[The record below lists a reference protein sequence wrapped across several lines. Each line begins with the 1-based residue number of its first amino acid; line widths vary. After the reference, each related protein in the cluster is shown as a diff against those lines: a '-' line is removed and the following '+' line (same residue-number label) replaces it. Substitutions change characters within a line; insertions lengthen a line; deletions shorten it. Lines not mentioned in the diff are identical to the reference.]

1 MEIKPDVY
9 EKLGSFYLGR
19 GYDVATKQMDD
30 DLVLYD
36 SKDLV
41 THGVVLGMTGSGKT
55 GLCLA
60 LLEEAAVDGIPV
72 IAIDPKGDIANFLLT
87 FPNLEGSEFEPWV
100 NEEDAR
106 KKSQTTT
113 EYAASQAEL
122 WKKGLA
128 DWGQSP
134 ERIQKMRDNTD
145 ITIFTPGSSAG
156 IPVSI
161 VASLA
166 APSAEV
172 LEDSEVFTERVES
185 CVSSLLSLA
194 GVEGDAM
201 QSPQHILVANIFTTC
216 WQKGEDVTLEG
227 LVKMVQN
234 PPFKKVGVVTLNE
247 FLSEKKRGE
256 LAMKLN
262 NLIASPSFASWL
274 EGEPLDIAKMLYTK
288 EGKPRVS
295 IFSIAHLSD
304 EQRMFFVS
312 LLLNQLLS
320 WMRAQSGTTSL
331 RAMFYMDEIYGY
343 LPPTAVPP
351 SKKPMMILLKQAR
364 AFGLGMLL
372 ATQNPVD
379 LDYKALSN
387 IGTWWLGR
395 LQTERDKMR
404 VLDGLEGAASSQ
416 NAKFDR
422 KEIENM
428 LSQLGNRIFLMNN
441 VHEDHPVIFQ
451 VRWCMTYLRGPLSR
465 AQIKSLMDPR
475 RKEFTNGNG
484 KAASKTASKSKAKA
498 EPADEETAASADDE
512 DAGFLPPSSSAAT
525 SATASANSDRPAIP
539 EGAAEYFLKAKGSQS
554 GIVYKP
560 ALLRSASVLFDDTK
574 KKISGRQAVS
584 LANEIDTVNAK
595 IVYDKFLE
603 IPRDI
608 DLSGLDRDPV
618 DGAGFEDL
626 PGPLLKSATYE
637 KIKKSADLANWITA
651 NVTADVSYS
660 PVLES
665 YSNIGESPADFR
677 VRITQTARELR
688 DEAVETL
695 KTKLGKQAKS
705 INDDLNDALAKM
717 EQQKAQASSAM
728 LSTAVS
734 VGASLLNSFLGRKAS
749 LVTASTISN
758 AGRAWKEQGDAASAA
773 ATVEQCKQQLKEL
786 DAQLEAETQK
796 LKDKYDT
803 NALTFETVKLSPK
816 KTNVTPSAVGILWLP
831 CRKDGEAVWEV

>member
-1 MEIKPDVY
+1 MDIKPDVY

-19 GYDVATKQMDD
+19 GYDVSTKEQEDN
-30 DLVLYD
+30 LVLYD

-87 FPNLEGSEFEPWV
+87 FPNLEGEEFEPWV

-106 KKSQTTT
+106 KKGQNTT

-122 WKKGLA
+122 WKKGLGE
-128 DWGQSP
+128 WGQSAD
-134 ERIQKMRDNTD
+134 RIKKMRDSTD

-166 APSAEV
+166 APAAEV

-216 WQKGEDVTLEG
+216 WQKGQDVTLEG

-274 EGEPLDIAKMLYTK
+274 EGVPLDISQMLYTK
-288 EGKPRVS
+288 DGKPRVS

-304 EQRMFFVS
+304 DQRMFFVS
-312 LLLNQLLS
+312 LLLNQLLG

-422 KEIENM
+422 KEIETM
-428 LSQLGNRIFLMNN
+428 LSSLGNRIFLMNN
-441 VHEDHPVIFQ
+441 VHEDHPVVFQ

-465 AQIKSLMDPR
+465 AQIKSLMDPK
-475 RKEFTNGNG
+475 RKEFAMGG
-484 KAASKTASKSKAKA
+484 AKPAAKPASAAKASPAAKEEEEPAAS
-498 EPADEETAASADDE
+498 DE
-512 DAGFLPPSSSAAT
+512 DAAFLPPSSGSSAKAT
-525 SATASANSDRPAIP
+525 SAAASDRPAIP
-539 EGAAEYFLKAKGSQS
+539 EGASEYFLKAKGSQR
-554 GIVYKP
+554 GITYKP
-560 ALLRSASVLFDDTK
+560 ALLRSATVLIDDAK
-574 KKISGRQAVS
+574 KKISGKFTVA
-584 LANEIDTVNAK
+584 LANEIDTANAK
-595 IVYDKFLE
+595 IIYDSFLE

-608 DLSGLDRDPV
+608 DLDSLDRDPV
-618 DGAGFEDL
+618 DGAAFEDL
-626 PGPLLKSATYE
+626 PGPLLKAPTYE

-651 NVTADVSYS
+651 NVEAEVSYS
-660 PVLES
+660 PVLET
-665 YSNIGESPADFR
+665 YSNIGESQADFR
-677 VRITQTARELR
+677 VRSTQTARELR
-688 DEAVETL
+688 DQAVEDL
-695 KTKLGKQAKS
+695 KAKLGKQAKS
-705 INDDLNDALAKM
+705 INDDLNDALAKQ
-717 EQQKAQASSAM
+717 EAQKAQASSAM

-734 VGASLLNSFLGRKAS
+734 VGASLLNSFLGRKTS
-749 LVTASTISN
+749 LVTASTINS
-758 AGRAWKEQGDAASAA
+758 AGRAWKERGDAAGAA
-773 ATVEQCKQQLKEL
+773 ANVELCKQQLKDL
-786 DAQLEAETQK
+786 DAQLEAESQK

-803 NALTFETVKLSPK
+803 NALAFETVKLTPK
-816 KTNVTPSAVGILWLP
+816 KTNVTPNTVGILWLP
-831 CRKDGEAVWEV
+831 SRDGDPVWEA

>member
-19 GYDVATKQMDD
+19 GYDVSSKQMDD

-87 FPNLEGSEFEPWV
+87 FPELKGEAFEPWV

-122 WKKGLA
+122 WKKGLG
-128 DWGQSP
+128 DWGQT
-134 ERIQKMRDNTD
+134 EDRIKKMRENTD

-166 APSAEV
+166 APAAEV

-201 QSPQHILVANIFTTC
+201 QSPQHILVANIFTAC
-216 WQKGEDVTLEG
+216 WQKGQDVTLEG

-234 PPFKKVGVVTLNE
+234 PPFKKVGVVGLDE
-247 FLSEKKRGE
+247 FLNDKKRSE

-274 EGEPLDIAKMLYTK
+274 EGVPLDIAQMLYTK
-288 EGKPRVS
+288 DGKPRVS

-428 LSQLGNRIFLMNN
+428 LSQLGNRVFLMNN
-441 VHEDHPVIFQ
+441 VHEDHPAIFQ
-451 VRWCMTYLRGPLSR
+451 VRWTMSYLRGPLSR
-465 AQIKSLMDPR
+465 AQIKTLMDPK
-475 RKEFTNGNG
+475 RKSFALGASKAPTTVEAETPAKATK
-484 KAASKTASKSKAKA
+484 KAA
-498 EPADEETAASADDE
+498 ETAPADDE
-512 DAGFLPPSSSAAT
+512 DAGFLPPSSST
-525 SATASANSDRPAIP
+525 SSSSAGSANADRPAIP
-539 EGAAEYFLKAKGSQS
+539 EGASEYFLKAKGSQS

-560 ALLRSASVLFDDTK
+560 ALLRAASVLFEDTK
-574 KKISGRQAVS
+574 KKISGRQSVT
-584 LANEIDTVNAK
+584 LANEIDTANAK
-595 IVYDKFLE
+595 IIYDKFLE

-618 DGAGFEDL
+618 DGASFEDL
-626 PGPLLKSATYE
+626 PGPLLKSATYD

-651 NVTADVSYS
+651 NVEAEVSFS
-660 PVLES
+660 PLLET
-665 YSNIGESPADFR
+665 YSNIGESQADFR

-688 DEAVETL
+688 DQAVEDL

-717 EQQKAQASSAM
+717 EKEKSQASSAM

-734 VGASLLNSFLGRKAS
+734 VGASLLNSFLGRKTS
-749 LVTASTISN
+749 LVTATTISN
-758 AGRAWKEQGDAASAA
+758 AGKAWKQQGEASTAA
-773 ATVEQCKQQLKEL
+773 AVVEQCKQQLKAL
-786 DAQLEAETQK
+786 DAQLEEESQK

-803 NALTFETVKLSPK
+803 NALAFETAKLSPK

-831 CRKDGEAVWEV
+831 CRKDGEAAWEA

>member
-19 GYDVATKQMDD
+19 GYDVSTKQIDD

-87 FPNLEGSEFEPWV
+87 FPELKGESFEPWV

-106 KKSQTTT
+106 KKSQTVT
-113 EYAASQAEL
+113 EYADSQAKL
-122 WKKGLA
+122 WEKGLG
-128 DWGQSP
+128 DWGQTA
-134 ERIQKMRDNTD
+134 ERIKKMREGVD

-166 APSAEV
+166 APAAEV

-247 FLSEKKRGE
+247 FLNEKKRSE

-274 EGEPLDIAKMLYTK
+274 EGVPLDIAQMLYTK

-404 VLDGLEGAASSQ
+404 VLDGLEGAANSQ

-422 KEIENM
+422 KEIEDM
-428 LSQLGNRIFLMNN
+428 LSQLGNRVFLMNN
-441 VHEDHPVIFQ
+441 VHEDHPLIFQ
-451 VRWCMTYLRGPLSR
+451 VRWTMSYLRGPLSR
-465 AQIKSLMDPR
+465 AQIKTLMDPR
-475 RKEFTNGNG
+475 RKEFANGAAKSAPKVEEAAKT
-484 KAASKTASKSKAKA
+484 KAPAK
-498 EPADEETAASADDE
+498 EETAAPADDA
-512 DAGFLPPSSSAAT
+512 DADFLPPDATATTAASASSS
-525 SATASANSDRPAIP
+525 SRPEIP
-539 EGAAEYFLKAKGSQS
+539 EGASEYFWKIKGSQS
-554 GIVYKP
+554 GITYKP
-560 ALLRSASVLFDDTK
+560 ALLRAASVLIDDAK
-574 KKISGRQAVS
+574 KKINGRISVTI
-584 LANEIDTVNAK
+584 ANEIDTTNSK
-595 IVYDKFLE
+595 IIYDKFLE
-603 IPRDI
+603 IPQDI
-608 DLSGLDRDPV
+608 DLDELDRYPAN
-618 DGAGFEDL
+618 GAAFEDL
-626 PGPLLKSATYE
+626 PGPLLKSATYD
-637 KIKKSADLANWITA
+637 KIKKSADLANWVTA
-651 NVTADVSYS
+651 NVVAEISYS
-660 PVLES
+660 PLLET
-665 YSNIGESPADFR
+665 YGNLGESQSDFR
-677 VRITQTARELR
+677 VRVTQTAREMR
-688 DEAVETL
+688 DAAVEEL
-695 KTKLGKQAKS
+695 KAKLGKQAKS
-705 INDDLNDALAKM
+705 INDDLNDALAQLEK
-717 EQQKAQASSAM
+717 EKAQASSAM

-734 VGASLLNSFLGRKAS
+734 VGASLLNSFLGRKTS
-749 LVTASTISN
+749 LVTASTINS
-758 AGRAWKEQGDAASAA
+758 AGRAWKERGDAASAA
-773 ATVEQCKQQLKEL
+773 ATVEQCKQQLKDL
-786 DAQLEAETQK
+786 DAQLEAESQK

-803 NALTFETVKLSPK
+803 NALAFEVVKLSPK

-831 CRKDGEAVWEV
+831 HRKDGEAAWEA